1 MKNSL
6 PPGPILLIEPSG
18 KRLEAALG
26 QYPGCDILCAS
37 VEADHLTTLRE
48 QAGAVERVVFFAGG
62 IAAVLREFPLFWAE
76 ILLDGVSGAAE
87 LADSLAEGGV
97 LDWCAPVPAEAVA
110 AAAGLV
116 ERGAYAGF
124 EATAAGVRLRA
135 APSTPPRSA
144 LAPVPGWRDLRILLD
159 AAFPS
164 KTEDAIRPFRQAWLL
179 PADRALGGGWPFR
192 TEDGGALP
200 PTLPDGRPWPRISV
214 ITPSFN
220 QALYIEET
228 LLSVRRQN
236 YPNLEHIV
244 IDGGSTDG
252 TLAILERYR
261 AGLAHLVSEPDRGQS
276 HAINKGMALATGE
289 MLTWLNSDDM
299 LAPGAL
305 AAAALGFASSGAD
318 LVAGICRIHR
328 DGAVVAE
335 HLTACSDG
343 PLPLDDLLDL
353 DGGWNAGQFFYQPEV
368 LFTRALWDRAGGRV
382 AESLRY
388 SMDYELW
395 LRFAEQGGRLHVLG
409 RPIAWFRLHDGQKT
423 ADEAAF
429 KAELAEFRA
438 DYLARTGY
446 RPSLSRPAPD
456 HGRRLRVALVN
467 DIGWQYGAGI
477 AQRRLAAAI
486 ERAGHSTVS
495 IALASEAVPEGEPA
509 ALTIEALEARIAE
522 ARPDLVLFGNIHGAR
537 IEPVALAPILAR
549 WPCLVAMHDLWWLT
563 GRCIYNGTCEKYL
576 TGCDAECPTPEEY
589 PALAPDRIGRAW
601 QDKRLLYAGP
611 TAPVLLANS
620 DWAEQRARSALQDG
634 VAPPIERFRLG
645 FPLDV
650 FRPRDRRTCR
660 ERSGLPLDRF
670 IVAISATA
678 LLEPRKGAAQL
689 RDLILRTELPS
700 VLFVTIGHGDVGAF
714 EAPAG
719 RLLALGPVNEPERL
733 AEIYAAADVLI
744 SPSTEETFGQVFVE
758 AAACGTPVIG
768 HRVTGVA
775 EAVRD
780 GATGLLTTAP
790 TADGLDA
797 ALLELYRRPA
807 LRHAMAVWGRLHCE
821 NEYSYAA
828 CYHSLFTALRRT
840 GLADRLKLPHKI
852 TFVPDAVPAAP
863 MRGGESGL
871 WRRGAGIGPLEGPYP
886 EHGMRLA
893 FQWCS
898 GPESRFALS
907 AGAAGRYLLVVEY
920 QNIHFETLGLELCQ
934 GAAVL
939 GRARLEHTT
948 GARSALAWFRV
959 EFESG
964 WQDLVFRFDRW
975 REPDA
980 AEARPLA
987 MMLCKL
993 ESIRL

>member
-1 MKNSL
+1 MPS
-6 PPGPILLIEPSG
+6 GPILLIEPSG
-18 KRLEAALG
+18 QQLQAVLG
-26 QYPGCDILCAS
+26 QYSGRDILCAS
-37 VEADHLTTLRE
+37 ATADRLDRLRAE
-48 QAGAVERVVFFAGG
+48 SGTAERVVFFAGG
-62 IAAVLREFPLFWAE
+62 IAALLREFPLFWAE
-76 ILLDGVSGAAE
+76 ILLDGTSGAAE
-87 LADSLAEGGV
+87 LADSLAADGV
-97 LDWCAPVPAEAVA
+97 LTWHAPVPAEAVA
-110 AAAGLV
+110 VAAGLV

-124 EATAAGVRLRA
+124 EATEDGVRLRA
-135 APSTPPRSA
+135 AAVTPPRIA
-144 LAPVPGWRDLRILLD
+144 LAPVPGWSDLRILLD
-159 AAFPS
+159 S
-164 KTEDAIRPFRQAWLL
+164 KTDEAIRPFRQAWLR

-192 TEDGGALP
+192 TEDGAALP

-220 QALYIEET
+220 QSLYIEET

-289 MLTWLNSDDM
+289 ILTWLNSDDM

-305 AAAALGFASSGAD
+305 AAAALGFATSGAD

-353 DGGWNAGQFFYQPEV
+353 EGGWNAGQFFYQPEV
-368 LFTRALWDRAGGRV
+368 LFTRALWDKAGGQV
-382 AESLRY
+382 AEHLNY

-395 LRFAEQGGRLHVLG
+395 LRFAEQGGNLHVLG

-423 ADEAAF
+423 ADAAAF
-429 KAELAEFRA
+429 KAELARFRA
-438 DYLARTGY
+438 GYLARTGY
-446 RPSLSRPAPD
+446 RPQPSRPAPD

-477 AQRRLAAAI
+477 AQRRLAEAI
-486 ERAGHSTVS
+486 ELAGHSAVS
-495 IALASEAVPEGEPA
+495 IALATEAVPAGEPA
-509 ALTIEALEARIAE
+509 AVTIEELEARIAE
-522 ARPDLVLFGNIHGAR
+522 AQPDLILFGNIHGAR
-537 IEPVALAPILAR
+537 LEPAALAPILAR

-576 TGCDAECPTPEEY
+576 TGCDADCPTPTEY
-589 PALAPDRIGRAW
+589 PALAPDRIARAW
-601 QDKRLLYAGP
+601 HDKRLLHAGP
-611 TAPVLLANS
+611 AAPVLLANS
-620 DWAEQRARSALQDG
+620 DWAEQMARAALYSSG
-634 VAPPIERFRLG
+634 LPPIERFRLG
-645 FPLDV
+645 FPLDI
-650 FRPRDRRTCR
+650 FRPRDRRACR
-660 ERSGLPLDRF
+660 ERLGLPLDRF

-700 VLFVTIGHGDVGAF
+700 LLFVTIGHGDVGAF

-744 SPSTEETFGQVFVE
+744 SPSAEETFGQVFVE

-780 GATGLLTTAP
+780 GVTGLLTAAP
-790 TADGLDA
+790 TADGLEA
-797 ALLELYRRPA
+797 ALLELYRRPG
-807 LRHAMAVWGRLHCE
+807 LRRDLAAWARLHCE
-821 NEYSYAA
+821 NEWSYAA
-828 CYHSLFTALRRT
+828 CYHSLFAALRRT

-852 TFVPDAVPAAP
+852 TFATEASPAVPR
-863 MRGGESGL
+863 RGLDSQL
-871 WRRGAGIGPLEGPYP
+871 WRRGAGIGPVEGPYP
-886 EHGMRLA
+886 DHGMLLP

-898 GPESRFALS
+898 GPDSRFALS

-920 QNIHFETLGLELCQ
+920 QNIYFETLGVALCQ
-934 GAAVL
+934 GDTVL
-939 GRARLEHTT
+939 GRADLAHTT

-959 EFESG
+959 ELEAG
-964 WQDLVFRFDRW
+964 RHDLAFRFDRW
-975 REPDA
+975 REPD
-980 AEARPLA
+980 EIEGRPLA
-987 MMLCKL
+987 MMLCAL
-993 ESIRL
+993 DLVRL